1 MLEKNE
7 LLKIKDKKKIEGN
20 QCITA
25 TLTKDIL
32 CIYIYKNE
40 ELKQSVFI
48 EPTKRLVYNH
58 KTGTWST
65 NKIKTDISYINL
77 EINSKNVLDKY
88 LYKLNISDTNYLGE
102 LPYTLLLNKISATDF
117 TKPNN
122 NDIAD
127 IFSIKTKISNKHIL
141 NKAKNILPAKI
152 IVHNK
157 NKCFCTKC
165 GSSFEMNLK
174 TRKKAIC
181 PKCNKQATTL
191 PLLPYVKNTTFGSK
205 VYTTFTNRSYKEMD
219 IVTVVKYIN
228 DTDIILLEYTAFV
241 NYIVNTDD
249 INDKPLDECITK
261 NIYTRLK
268 KAIVFRQYHSKKIYN
283 VGWNEDHTRQSKYN
297 FTTVPHNQMTG
308 ASAYTQIYLA
318 YDIEHKNELVKLK
331 NFRPTC
337 YDFNTQLVDSLEL
350 LDMNTDKLTPISE
363 ISPKLYEYIAHQY
376 LYQKD
381 VENFKLITNIL
392 NLNGKSKKEV
402 LKLQHMKIKDVNKLI
417 ELLESKLST
426 AQITAI
432 IKLYQ
437 QKLISPEWIPMIKD
451 IFRHLK
457 VDQKYSITS
466 YYKYITEPNKKYE
479 KRLMTAVLDTN
490 KKFIIK
496 NNNKTLDVLESLI
509 KIGKKDLVADLLFYR
524 NNISFNKS
532 TELLKALGIT
542 KKQLETT
549 QNYEDLI
556 WNKFNYDNKLRYD
569 NDMINSLLKPYI
581 GTPDI
586 AIEITNLTSMSIK
599 QLTNYAFTLR
609 KQDVD
614 AKTYLSYLKKCAELK
629 KQITSNTINRP
640 KDINAAIRQ
649 INSQYDIANNPI
661 LKQIRETTDAAELK
675 ETFDSLKLY
684 EYSDPKYMIIP
695 PSKPEDIIAEGT
707 ALNHCVAKTP
717 MYLNRI
723 YNHES
728 YIMFLRK
735 ADSGDKPWYTLEVEP
750 GGIIR
755 QKRTKFDNINKDFD
769 DAMPFLKEWQK
780 HIENL
785 TKDAFPNEIEE
796 SKAKRI
802 QNLNTLRYEKKTVM
816 INGEVHL
823 LADVLENDLIQI

>member
-1 MLEKNE
+1 MLERNE
-7 LLKIKDKKKIEGN
+7 LLKIKDKKKTEGN

-65 NKIKTDISYINL
+65 NEIKTDISYVNL
-77 EINSKNVLDKY
+77 ETSSKNVLDKY
-88 LYKLNISDTNYLGE
+88 LYKLDISDSNYLGE

-117 TKPNN
+117 KKPNN

-127 IFSIKTKISNKHIL
+127 IFSIKTKISNRHIL
-141 NKAKNILPAKI
+141 NKAKNLLPAKI

-191 PLLPYVKNTTFGSK
+191 PLLPYVKNTTYTNK
-205 VYTTFTNRSYKEMD
+205 VHTTFTNRSNKEIG

-241 NYIVNTDD
+241 NYTVNTDD
-249 INDKPLDECITK
+249 IDSKPLDECITK
-261 NIYTRLK
+261 NIYTRLE

-283 VGWNEDHTRQSKYN
+283 VGWNEDYTRQSKYN
-297 FTTVPHNQMTG
+297 FTTVPHNQMTD

-350 LDMNTDKLTPISE
+350 LDMDTDKLTPISE

-451 IFRHLK
+451 IFKYLR
-457 VDQKYSITS
+457 VNQKYSVKS
-466 YYKYITEPNKKYE
+466 YYIYTSEPNKKYE
-479 KRLMTAVLDTN
+479 KRLMTAILDAN
-490 KKFIIK
+490 KKFIIR
-496 NNNKTLDVLESLI
+496 NNNKTLDVLENLI
-509 KIGKKDLVADLLFYR
+509 KIGKKDLAADLLFYR

-549 QNYEDLI
+549 QNYGDLI
-556 WNKFNYDNKLRYD
+556 WNKFNYDNKLRYE
-569 NDMINSLLKPYI
+569 NDMIDTIKHYI

-599 QLTNYAFTLR
+599 QLTNYIPVLR
-609 KQDVD
+609 KQNVD
-614 AKTYLSYLKKCAELK
+614 AETYLNYLKKCAELK

-707 ALNHCVAKTP
+707 ALNHCVAKTS

-735 ADSGDKPWYTLEVEP
+735 ADSEDKPWYTLEVEP

-785 TKDAFPNEIEE
+785 TKDACANEIEE

-802 QNLNTLRYEKKTVM
+802 QNLNTLRYEKKTVV

>member
-48 EPTKRLVYNH
+48 EPTKRLIYNH

-65 NKIKTDISYINL
+65 NEIKTDISYINL
-77 EINSKNVLDKY
+77 ETSSKNVLDKY
-88 LYKLNISDTNYLGE
+88 LYKLNISDSNYLGE
-102 LPYTLLLNKISATDF
+102 LPYTLLLNKISSADF

-122 NDIAD
+122 NDKAD
-127 IFSIKTKISNKHIL
+127 ILAIKDKISNKHIL
-141 NKAKNILPAKI
+141 NKIKNILPAKI

-165 GSSFEMNLK
+165 RSSFEMNLK
-174 TRKKAIC
+174 TRKKVIC

-191 PLLPYVKNTTFGSK
+191 PLLPYVKNTTYTNK
-205 VYTTFTNRSYKEMD
+205 VHTTFTNRSNKEMG

-228 DTDIILLEYTAFV
+228 DIDIIVLEYAIFP

-249 INDKPLDECITK
+249 VDSKPLSEYITGNLYK
-261 NIYTRLK
+261 RLE
-268 KAIVFRQYHSKKIYN
+268 KAIIFRQYHSKKIYH
-283 VGWNEDHTRQSKYN
+283 VGWNEDYITQSKYN

-337 YDFNTQLVDSLEL
+337 YDENNQLIDSLEL
-350 LDMNTDKLTPISE
+350 LDIDTDKLTPISE

-451 IFRHLK
+451 IFRYLR
-457 VDQKYSITS
+457 VDQKYSVKS
-466 YYKYITEPNKKYE
+466 YYIYTSEPNKKYE
-479 KRLMTAVLDTN
+479 KRLMTAILDAN
-490 KKFIIK
+490 KKFIIR

-509 KIGKKDLVADLLFYR
+509 KIGKKDLIADLLFYR

-532 TELLKALGIT
+532 TELLKALGVT

-549 QNYEDLI
+549 QNYKDLI

-569 NDMINSLLKPYI
+569 NDMVDTIKHYI
-581 GTPDI
+581 ITPDI

-599 QLTNYAFTLR
+599 QLTNYIPVLR
-609 KQDVD
+609 KQNVD
-614 AKTYLSYLKKCAELK
+614 AKTYLNYLRKCTELK

-640 KDINAAIRQ
+640 KDINDAIRQ
-649 INSQYDIANNPI
+649 IHSQYDIANNPI

-707 ALNHCVAKTP
+707 ALNHYIAKTS

-735 ADSGDKPWYTLEVEP
+735 TDSEDKPWYTLEVEP

-755 QKRTKFDNINKDFD
+755 QKSTQFDNTNKDLD
-769 DAMPFLKEWQK
+769 DAMPFLKKWQK
-780 HIENL
+780 HINNL
-785 TKDAFPNEIEE
+785 TKDAFANEIEE

-802 QNLNTLRYEKKTVM
+802 QNLNKLRYEKKTVI

-823 LADVLENDLIQI
+823 PADVLENNLIPI

>member
-1 MLEKNE
+1 MLEKKE
-7 LLKIKDKKKIEGN
+7 LLKIKDKKKIDGN

-48 EPTKRLVYNH
+48 EPAKRLVYNH
-58 KTGTWST
+58 KTKTWSD
-65 NKIKTDISYINL
+65 NEIKTDISYVNL
-77 EINSKNVLDKY
+77 ETSSKNVLDKY
-88 LYKLNISDTNYLGE
+88 LYKLNISDSNYLGE

-117 TKPNN
+117 KKSNN
-122 NDIAD
+122 NDKAD
-127 IFSIKTKISNKHIL
+127 ILAIKDKISNKHIL
-141 NKAKNILPAKI
+141 NKIKNILPAKI

-165 GSSFEMNLK
+165 GSSFEMKLK
-174 TRKKAIC
+174 TRKKVVC

-191 PLLPYVKNTTFGSK
+191 PLLPYVKNTTYTNK
-205 VYTTFTNRSYKEMD
+205 VHTTFTNRSNKEMG

-228 DTDIILLEYTAFV
+228 DTDIIVLEYAIFP

-249 INDKPLDECITK
+249 IDSKPLSECITGNLYK
-261 NIYTRLK
+261 RLE
-268 KAIVFRQYHSKKIYN
+268 KAIIFRQYHSKKIYHI
-283 VGWNEDHTRQSKYN
+283 GWNEDYISQSKYN

-318 YDIEHKNELVKLK
+318 YDIEHKNELLKLK
-331 NFRPTC
+331 NFKPTC
-337 YDFNTQLVDSLEL
+337 YDENNQLIDSLEL
-350 LDMNTDKLTPISE
+350 LDMDTDKLTPISE

-381 VENFKLITNIL
+381 IENFKLITNIL
-392 NLNGKSKKEV
+392 NVNGKSKKEI
-402 LKLQHMKIKDVNKLI
+402 LQLPHMKIKDVNKLI

-451 IFRHLK
+451 IFRYLR
-457 VDQKYSITS
+457 VDQKYSVKS
-466 YYKYITEPNKKYE
+466 YYIYTSEPNKKYE
-479 KRLMTAVLDTN
+479 KRLMTAILDAN
-490 KKFIIK
+490 KKFIIR

-509 KIGKKDLVADLLFYR
+509 KIGKKGLVADLLFYR
-524 NNISFNKS
+524 TNISFNKS
-532 TELLKALGIT
+532 TELLKALGVT

-549 QNYEDLI
+549 QNYKDLI

-569 NDMINSLLKPYI
+569 NDMIDTIKHYI
-581 GTPDI
+581 ITPDI

-599 QLTNYAFTLR
+599 QLTNYIPVLR
-609 KQDVD
+609 KQNVD
-614 AKTYLSYLKKCAELK
+614 AETYLNYLRKCTELK

-707 ALNHCVAKTP
+707 ALNHCIAKTS

-728 YIMFLRK
+728 YILFLRK
-735 ADSGDKPWYTLEVEP
+735 TDNEDKPWYTLEVEP

-755 QKRTKFDNINKDFD
+755 QKSTQFDNTNKDLN
-769 DAMPFLKEWQK
+769 DAMPFLKKWQK
-780 HIENL
+780 HINDL
-785 TKDAFPNEIEE
+785 TKDAFAKEIEE

-802 QNLNTLRYEKKTVM
+802 QNLNTLRYEKKTVI
-816 INGEVHL
+816 INGEIHL
-823 LADVLENDLIQI
+823 LADVLENDLIPI

>member
-32 CIYIYKNE
+32 CIYIYKNG
-40 ELKQSVFI
+40 ELKQSIFI
-48 EPTKRLVYNH
+48 QPAKRLVYNH
-58 KTGTWST
+58 KTKTWS
-65 NKIKTDISYINL
+65 NNEIKTNISYINL
-77 EINSKNVLDKY
+77 ETSSKNVLDKY
-88 LYKLNISDTNYLGE
+88 LYKLNISDSNYLGE

-117 TKPNN
+117 KKPNN

-127 IFSIKTKISNKHIL
+127 IFSTKTKISNKHIL

-165 GSSFEMNLK
+165 GSSFEMKLK
-174 TRKKAIC
+174 TRKKVVC

-191 PLLPYVKNTTFGSK
+191 PLLPYVKNTTYTNK
-205 VYTTFTNRSYKEMD
+205 VHTTFTNRSNKEIG

-228 DTDIILLEYTAFV
+228 DTDVILLEYTTFV
-241 NYIVNTDD
+241 NYTVNTDD
-249 INDKPLDECITK
+249 IDSKPLDECITK
-261 NIYTRLK
+261 NIYTRLE

-283 VGWNEDHTRQSKYN
+283 VGWNEDHTKQSKYN

-318 YDIEHKNELVKLK
+318 YDIEHKNESVKLK

-350 LDMNTDKLTPISE
+350 LDMDTDKLTPISE

-451 IFRHLK
+451 IFRYLR
-457 VDQKYSITS
+457 VDQKYSVKS
-466 YYKYITEPNKKYE
+466 YYIYTSEPNKKYE
-479 KRLMTAVLDTN
+479 KRLMTAILDAN
-490 KKFIIK
+490 KKFIIR

-509 KIGKKDLVADLLFYR
+509 KIGKKDLVTDLLFYR
-524 NNISFNKS
+524 NNISFNKN

-569 NDMINSLLKPYI
+569 NDMIDTIKHYI

-586 AIEITNLTSMSIK
+586 TIEITNLTSMSIK
-599 QLTNYAFTLR
+599 QLANYTFTLR
-609 KQDVD
+609 KQGVD

-707 ALNHCVAKTP
+707 ALNHCVAKTS

-735 ADSGDKPWYTLEVEP
+735 ADSEDKPWYTLEVEP

-785 TKDAFPNEIEE
+785 TKNAFANEIEE

>member
-48 EPTKRLVYNH
+48 EPAKRLVYNH
-58 KTGTWST
+58 KTKTWS
-65 NKIKTDISYINL
+65 NNEIKTNISYINL
-77 EINSKNVLDKY
+77 ETSSKNVLDKY
-88 LYKLNISDTNYLGE
+88 LYKLNISDSNYLGE
-102 LPYTLLLNKISATDF
+102 LPYTLLLNKISSADF

-122 NDIAD
+122 NDKAD
-127 IFSIKTKISNKHIL
+127 ILAIKDKISNKHIL
-141 NKAKNILPAKI
+141 NKIKNILPAKI

-165 GSSFEMNLK
+165 GSSFEMKLK
-174 TRKKAIC
+174 TRKKVVC

-191 PLLPYVKNTTFGSK
+191 PLLPYVKNTTYTNK
-205 VYTTFTNRSYKEMD
+205 VHTTFTNRSNKEMG

-228 DTDIILLEYTAFV
+228 DTDIIVLEYAIFP

-249 INDKPLDECITK
+249 IDSKPLSECITGNLYK
-261 NIYTRLK
+261 RLE
-268 KAIVFRQYHSKKIYN
+268 KAIIFRQYHSKKIYHI
-283 VGWNEDHTRQSKYN
+283 GWNEDYISQSKYN

-318 YDIEHKNELVKLK
+318 YDIEHKNELLKLK
-331 NFRPTC
+331 KFKPTC
-337 YDFNTQLVDSLEL
+337 YDENNQLIDSLEL
-350 LDMNTDKLTPISE
+350 LDIDTDKLTPISD
-363 ISPKLYEYIAHQY
+363 ISPKLYEYIAQQY

-402 LKLQHMKIKDVNKLI
+402 LKLHHMKIKDVNKLI

-451 IFRHLK
+451 IFRYLR
-457 VDQKYSITS
+457 VDQKYSVKS
-466 YYKYITEPNKKYE
+466 YYIYTSEPNKKYE
-479 KRLMTAVLDTN
+479 KRLMTAILDAN
-490 KKFIIK
+490 KKFIIR

-509 KIGKKDLVADLLFYR
+509 KIGKKDLAADLLFYR
-524 NNISFNKS
+524 NNISFNKN

-549 QNYEDLI
+549 QNYKDLI

-569 NDMINSLLKPYI
+569 NDMIDSLLKPYI

-599 QLTNYAFTLR
+599 QLANYTFTLR
-609 KQDVD
+609 KQGVD

-640 KDINAAIRQ
+640 KDINDAIRQ

-661 LKQIRETTDAAELK
+661 LKQIRETTDATELK

-707 ALNHCVAKTP
+707 ALNHCIAKTS

-735 ADSGDKPWYTLEVEP
+735 TDSEDKPWYTLEVEP

-755 QKRTKFDNINKDFD
+755 QKSTQFDNTNKDLD
-769 DAMPFLKEWQK
+769 DAMPFLKKWQK
-780 HIENL
+780 HINDL
-785 TKDAFPNEIEE
+785 TKDAFAKEIEE

-802 QNLNTLRYEKKTVM
+802 QNLNTLRYEKKTVI

-823 LADVLENDLIQI
+823 LADVLENDLIPI

>member
-25 TLTKDIL
+25 TLTKDVL

-40 ELKQSVFI
+40 ELKQSIFI

-65 NKIKTDISYINL
+65 NEIKTDISYVNL
-77 EINSKNVLDKY
+77 ETSSKNVLDKY
-88 LYKLNISDTNYLGE
+88 LYKLDISDSNYLGE

-117 TKPNN
+117 KKPNN

-127 IFSIKTKISNKHIL
+127 IFSIKTKISNRHIL
-141 NKAKNILPAKI
+141 NKAKNLLPAKI

-191 PLLPYVKNTTFGSK
+191 PLLPYVKNTTYTNK
-205 VYTTFTNRSYKEMD
+205 VHTTFTNRSNKEIG

-241 NYIVNTDD
+241 NYTVNTDD
-249 INDKPLDECITK
+249 IDSKPLDKCITK
-261 NIYTRLK
+261 NIYTRLE

-283 VGWNEDHTRQSKYN
+283 VGWNEDYTRQSTYN
-297 FTTVPHNQMTG
+297 FTTVPHNQMTD

-350 LDMNTDKLTPISE
+350 LDMDTDKLTPISE

-417 ELLESKLST
+417 ELLKSKLST

-451 IFRHLK
+451 IFRYLR
-457 VDQKYSITS
+457 VDQKYSVKS
-466 YYKYITEPNKKYE
+466 YYIYTSEPNKKYE
-479 KRLMTAVLDTN
+479 KRLMTAILDAN
-490 KKFIIK
+490 KTFIIR

-509 KIGKKDLVADLLFYR
+509 KIGKKDLAADLLFYR

-549 QNYEDLI
+549 QNYGDLI
-556 WNKFNYDNKLRYD
+556 WNKFNYDNKLRYE
-569 NDMINSLLKPYI
+569 NDMIDTIKHYI

-586 AIEITNLTSMSIK
+586 TIEITNLTSMSIK
-599 QLTNYAFTLR
+599 QLTNYIPVLR
-609 KQDVD
+609 KQNVD
-614 AKTYLSYLKKCAELK
+614 AETYLNYLRKCTELK

-707 ALNHCVAKTP
+707 ALNHCVAKTS

-735 ADSGDKPWYTLEVEP
+735 ADSEDKPWYTLEVEP

-755 QKRTKFDNINKDFD
+755 QKSTQFDNTNKDLD
-769 DAMPFLKEWQK
+769 DAMPFLKKWQK
-780 HIENL
+780 HINDL
-785 TKDAFPNEIEE
+785 TKDAFANEIEE

-802 QNLNTLRYEKKTVM
+802 QNLNKLRYEKKTVI

-823 LADVLENDLIQI
+823 LADVLENDLIPI

>member
-48 EPTKRLVYNH
+48 EPTKRLIYNH

-65 NKIKTDISYINL
+65 NEIKTDISYINL
-77 EINSKNVLDKY
+77 ETSSKNVLDKY
-88 LYKLNISDTNYLGE
+88 LYKLDISDSNYLGE
-102 LPYTLLLNKISATDF
+102 LPYTLLLNKISSAYF

-122 NDIAD
+122 NDKAD
-127 IFSIKTKISNKHIL
+127 ILAIKDKISNKHIL
-141 NKAKNILPAKI
+141 NKIKNILPAKI

-165 GSSFEMNLK
+165 RSSFEMNLK
-174 TRKKAIC
+174 TRKKVIC

-191 PLLPYVKNTTFGSK
+191 PLLPYVKNTTYTNK
-205 VYTTFTNRSYKEMD
+205 VHTTFTNRSNKEMG

-228 DTDIILLEYTAFV
+228 DTDIIVLEYAIFP

-249 INDKPLDECITK
+249 IDSKPLSDCITGNLYK
-261 NIYTRLK
+261 RLE
-268 KAIVFRQYHSKKIYN
+268 KAIIFRQYHSKKIYHM
-283 VGWNEDHTRQSKYN
+283 GWNEDYITQSKYN
-297 FTTVPHNQMTG
+297 FTTVPHNQITG
-308 ASAYTQIYLA
+308 DSAYTQIYLA
-318 YDIEHKNELVKLK
+318 YDIEHKNELLKLK
-331 NFRPTC
+331 KFKPTC
-337 YDFNTQLVDSLEL
+337 YDENNQLIDSLEL
-350 LDMNTDKLTPISE
+350 LDMDTDKLTPISE
-363 ISPKLYEYIAHQY
+363 ISPKLYEYIAQQY

-381 VENFKLITNIL
+381 IENFKLITNIL
-392 NLNGKSKKEV
+392 NVNGKSKKEV
-402 LKLQHMKIKDVNKLI
+402 LKLQHMKIKNVNKLI
-417 ELLESKLST
+417 ELLESELST

-437 QKLISPEWIPMIKD
+437 QKLISPEWIPMITD
-451 IFRHLK
+451 IFRYLRI
-457 VDQKYSITS
+457 DQKYSVKS
-466 YYKYITEPNKKYE
+466 YYIYTSEPNKKYE
-479 KRLMTAVLDTN
+479 KRLMTAILDAN
-490 KKFIIK
+490 KKFIIR

-532 TELLKALGIT
+532 TELLKALGVT

-549 QNYEDLI
+549 QNYKDLI

-569 NDMINSLLKPYI
+569 NDMIDTIKHYI
-581 GTPDI
+581 ITPDI
-586 AIEITNLTSMSIK
+586 AIQITNLTSMSIK
-599 QLTNYAFTLR
+599 QLTNYIPVLR
-609 KQDVD
+609 KQNVD
-614 AKTYLSYLKKCAELK
+614 AETYLNYLRKCTELK

-707 ALNHCVAKTP
+707 ALNHCIAKTS

-735 ADSGDKPWYTLEVEP
+735 TDSEDKPWYTLEIEP

-755 QKRTKFDNINKDFD
+755 QKSTQFDNTNKDLD
-769 DAMPFLKEWQK
+769 DAMPFLKKWQK
-780 HIENL
+780 HINDL
-785 TKDAFPNEIEE
+785 TKDAFANEIEE

-802 QNLNTLRYEKKTVM
+802 QNLNKLRYEKKTVI

-823 LADVLENDLIQI
+823 LADVLENDLIPI

>member
-1 MLEKNE
+1 MLERNE
-7 LLKIKDKKKIEGN
+7 LLKIKDKKKIEDN

-32 CIYIYKNE
+32 CVYIYKNE
-40 ELKQSVFI
+40 ELKQSIFI

-58 KTGTWST
+58 KTETWST
-65 NKIKTDISYINL
+65 NEIKTDISYVNL
-77 EINSKNVLDKY
+77 ETSSKNVLDKY
-88 LYKLNISDTNYLGE
+88 LYKLDISDSNYLGE

-117 TKPNN
+117 KKPNN

-127 IFSIKTKISNKHIL
+127 IFSIKTKISNRHIL
-141 NKAKNILPAKI
+141 NKAKNLLPAKI

-165 GSSFEMNLK
+165 DSSFEMKLK
-174 TRKKAIC
+174 TRKKVVC

-191 PLLPYVKNTTFGSK
+191 PLLLYIKNTTYTNK
-205 VYTTFTNRSYKEMD
+205 VHTTFTNRSNKEMG

-228 DTDIILLEYTAFV
+228 DTDIIVLEYAVFP

-249 INDKPLDECITK
+249 IDSKPLSECITGNLYK
-261 NIYTRLK
+261 RLE
-268 KAIVFRQYHSKKIYN
+268 KAIIFRQYHSKKIYHM
-283 VGWNEDHTRQSKYN
+283 GWNEDYISQSKYN

-318 YDIEHKNELVKLK
+318 YDIEHKNELLKLK
-331 NFRPTC
+331 KFKPTC
-337 YDFNTQLVDSLEL
+337 YDENNQLIDSLEL
-350 LDMNTDKLTPISE
+350 LDMDTDKLTPISD
-363 ISPKLYEYIAHQY
+363 ISPKLYEYIAQQY

-402 LKLQHMKIKDVNKLI
+402 LKLHHMKIKDVNKLI

-451 IFRHLK
+451 IFRYLR
-457 VDQKYSITS
+457 VDQKYSVKS
-466 YYKYITEPNKKYE
+466 YYIYTSEPNKKYE
-479 KRLMTAVLDTN
+479 KRLMTAILDAN
-490 KKFIIK
+490 KKFIIR

-532 TELLKALGIT
+532 TELLKALGVT

-549 QNYEDLI
+549 QNYKDLI

-569 NDMINSLLKPYI
+569 NNMVDTIKHYI
-581 GTPDI
+581 ITPDI

-599 QLTNYAFTLR
+599 QLTNYIPVLR
-609 KQDVD
+609 KQNVD
-614 AKTYLSYLKKCAELK
+614 AETYLNYLRKCTELK

-707 ALNHCVAKTP
+707 ALNHCIAKTS

-735 ADSGDKPWYTLEVEP
+735 TDS
-750 GGIIR
+750 
-755 QKRTKFDNINKDFD
+755 
-769 DAMPFLKEWQK
+769 
-780 HIENL
+780 
-785 TKDAFPNEIEE
+785 
-796 SKAKRI
+796 
-802 QNLNTLRYEKKTVM
+802 
-816 INGEVHL
+816 
-823 LADVLENDLIQI
+823 

>member
-65 NKIKTDISYINL
+65 NEIKTDISYVNL
-77 EINSKNVLDKY
+77 ETSSKNVLDKY
-88 LYKLNISDTNYLGE
+88 LYKLDISDSNYLGE

-122 NDIAD
+122 NDKAD
-127 IFSIKTKISNKHIL
+127 ILTIKNTISNRHII
-141 NKAKNILPAKI
+141 NKIKNILPAKI

-165 GSSFEMNLK
+165 GSSFEMKLK
-174 TRKKAIC
+174 TRKKVIC

-191 PLLPYVKNTTFGSK
+191 PLLPYVKNTTYTNK
-205 VYTTFTNRSYKEMD
+205 VHTTFTNRSNKEMG

-228 DTDIILLEYTAFV
+228 NTDIIVLEYAIFP

-249 INDKPLDECITK
+249 IDSKPLSECITRNLYK
-261 NIYTRLK
+261 RLE
-268 KAIVFRQYHSKKIYN
+268 KAIIFRQYHSKKIYHI
-283 VGWNEDHTRQSKYN
+283 GWNEDYISQSKYN

-318 YDIEHKNELVKLK
+318 YDIEHKNELLKLK
-331 NFRPTC
+331 KFKPTC
-337 YDFNTQLVDSLEL
+337 YDENNQLINSLEL

-363 ISPKLYEYIAHQY
+363 ISPKLYEYIAQQY

-402 LKLQHMKIKDVNKLI
+402 LKLHHMKIKDVNKLI

-426 AQITAI
+426 AQITTI

-451 IFRHLK
+451 IFRYLR
-457 VDQKYSITS
+457 VDQKYSVKS
-466 YYKYITEPNKKYE
+466 YYIYTSEPNKKYE
-479 KRLMTAVLDTN
+479 KRLMTAILDAN
-490 KKFIIK
+490 KKFIIR

-532 TELLKALGIT
+532 TELLKALGVT

-549 QNYEDLI
+549 QNYKDLI

-569 NDMINSLLKPYI
+569 NDMIDTIKHYI
-581 GTPDI
+581 ITPDI
-586 AIEITNLTSMSIK
+586 AIEITNLTSMSLK
-599 QLTNYAFTLR
+599 QLTNYIPVLR
-609 KQDVD
+609 KQNVN
-614 AKTYLSYLKKCAELK
+614 AETYLNYLRKCTELK

-640 KDINAAIRQ
+640 KDINDAIRQ

-707 ALNHCVAKTP
+707 ALNHCIAKTS

-735 ADSGDKPWYTLEVEP
+735 TDSEDKPWYTLEVEP

-755 QKRTKFDNINKDFD
+755 QKSTQFDNTNKDLD
-769 DAMPFLKEWQK
+769 DAMPFLKKWQK
-780 HIENL
+780 HINDL
-785 TKDAFPNEIEE
+785 TKDAFANEIEE

-802 QNLNTLRYEKKTVM
+802 QNLNKLRYEKKTVI

-823 LADVLENDLIQI
+823 LADVLENDLIPI

>member
-20 QCITA
+20 QCVTA

-32 CIYIYKNE
+32 CVYIYKNE

-65 NKIKTDISYINL
+65 NEIKTDISYVNL
-77 EINSKNVLDKY
+77 ETSSKNVLDKY
-88 LYKLNISDTNYLGE
+88 LYKLDISDSNYLGE

-122 NDIAD
+122 NDKAD
-127 IFSIKTKISNKHIL
+127 ILAIKDKISNRHIL
-141 NKAKNILPAKI
+141 NRIKNILPAKI

-165 GSSFEMNLK
+165 GSSFEMKLK
-174 TRKKAIC
+174 TRKKVVC

-191 PLLPYVKNTTFGSK
+191 PLLPYVKNTTYTNK
-205 VYTTFTNRSYKEMD
+205 VHTTFTNRSNKEMG

-228 DTDIILLEYTAFV
+228 DTDIIVLEYAIFP

-249 INDKPLDECITK
+249 IDSKPLSECITGNLYK
-261 NIYTRLK
+261 RLE
-268 KAIVFRQYHSKKIYN
+268 KAIIFRQYHSKKIYHM
-283 VGWNEDHTRQSKYN
+283 GWNEDYITQSKYN
-297 FTTVPHNQMTG
+297 FTTIPHNQMTG

-318 YDIEHKNELVKLK
+318 YDIEHKNELLKLK
-331 NFRPTC
+331 NFKPTC
-337 YDFNTQLVDSLEL
+337 YDENNQLIDSLEL
-350 LDMNTDKLTPISE
+350 LDMDTDKLTPISE
-363 ISPKLYEYIAHQY
+363 ISPKLYEYIAQQY

-381 VENFKLITNIL
+381 IENFKLITNIL
-392 NLNGKSKKEV
+392 NVNGKSKKEV
-402 LKLQHMKIKDVNKLI
+402 LKLQHMKMKNVNKLI
-417 ELLESKLST
+417 ELLKSKLST

-451 IFRHLK
+451 IFRYLR
-457 VDQKYSITS
+457 VDQKYSVKS
-466 YYKYITEPNKKYE
+466 YYIYTSEPNKKYE
-479 KRLMTAVLDTN
+479 KRLMTAILDTN

-496 NNNKTLDVLESLI
+496 NNNKTLDILESLI
-509 KIGKKDLVADLLFYR
+509 KIGKEDLVADLLFYR
-524 NNISFNKS
+524 NSITFNKS
-532 TELLKALGIT
+532 TELIKALNIT
-542 KKQLETT
+542 KTQLATT
-549 QNYEDLI
+549 QDYRDLI
-556 WNKFNYDNKLRYD
+556 WNRFNYDNKLRYE
-569 NDMINSLLKPYI
+569 NDIIDTLKYYI

-599 QLTNYAFTLR
+599 QLTNYIPILR
-609 KQDVD
+609 EKDVD
-614 AKTYLSYLKKCAELK
+614 TKTYLNYLRKCAELK
-629 KQITSNTINRP
+629 KQIESNTINRP
-640 KDINAAIRQ
+640 KDINDAIRQ

-707 ALNHCVAKTP
+707 ALNHCIAKTS

-735 ADSGDKPWYTLEVEP
+735 TDSEDKPWYTLEVEP

-755 QKRTKFDNINKDFD
+755 QKSTQFDNTNKDLD
-769 DAMPFLKEWQK
+769 DAMPFLKKWQK
-780 HIENL
+780 HINDL
-785 TKDAFPNEIEE
+785 TKDAFAKEIEE

-802 QNLNTLRYEKKTVM
+802 QNLNTLRYEKKTII

-823 LADVLENDLIQI
+823 LADILENDLIPI

>member
-48 EPTKRLVYNH
+48 EPAKRLVYNH
-58 KTGTWST
+58 KTKTWSDSE
-65 NKIKTDISYINL
+65 IKTDISYANL
-77 EINSKNVLDKY
+77 ETSSKNVLDKY
-88 LYKLNISDTNYLGE
+88 LYKLDISDSNYLGE

-117 TKPNN
+117 IKPNN

-127 IFSIKTKISNKHIL
+127 IFSTKTKISNKHIL

-191 PLLPYVKNTTFGSK
+191 PLLPYIKNTKYDSN
-205 VYTTFTNRSYKEMD
+205 VYTTFTNRSNKEIG

-228 DTDIILLEYTAFV
+228 ETDIILLEYTIFA
-241 NYIVNTDD
+241 NYTVNTDD
-249 INDKPLDECITK
+249 IDSKPLSECITR
-261 NIYTRLK
+261 NLYPRLA
-268 KAIVFRQYHSKKIYN
+268 KAIIFRQYHSKKIYTI
-283 VGWNEDHTRQSKYN
+283 GWNEDYTRKSKYN

-308 ASAYTQIYLA
+308 GSAYTQIYLA
-318 YDIEHKNELVKLK
+318 YDIEHKNELIKLK

-337 YDFNTQLVDSLEL
+337 YDSNSQLIDSLEL
-350 LDMNTDKLTPISE
+350 LDMDINALEPISE
-363 ISPKLYEYIAHQY
+363 ISPKLYNYIAGQY
-376 LYQKD
+376 LYQQNI
-381 VENFKLITNIL
+381 ENFKLITNIL
-392 NLNGKSKKEV
+392 NVNGKSKKEV
-402 LKLQHMKIKDVNKLI
+402 LKLSHMKIKHVNKLI

-451 IFRHLK
+451 IFRYLR
-457 VDQKYSITS
+457 VDQKYSVKS
-466 YYKYITEPNKKYE
+466 YYIYTSEPNKKYE
-479 KRLMTAVLDTN
+479 KRLMTAILDAN
-490 KKFIIK
+490 KKFIIR

-524 NNISFNKS
+524 TNISFNKS
-532 TELLKALGIT
+532 TELLKALGVT

-549 QNYEDLI
+549 QNYKDLI

-569 NDMINSLLKPYI
+569 NDMIDTIKHYI
-581 GTPDI
+581 ITPDI

-599 QLTNYAFTLR
+599 QLTNYIPVLR
-609 KQDVD
+609 KQNVD
-614 AKTYLSYLKKCAELK
+614 AETYLNYLRKCTELK

-661 LKQIRETTDAAELK
+661 LKQIRETTDATELK

-707 ALNHCVAKTP
+707 ALNHCIAKTS

-728 YIMFLRK
+728 YILFLRK
-735 ADSGDKPWYTLEVEP
+735 TDSEDKPWYTLEVEP

-755 QKRTKFDNINKDFD
+755 QKSTQFDNTNKDLD
-769 DAMPFLKEWQK
+769 DAMPFLKKWQK
-780 HIENL
+780 HINDL
-785 TKDAFPNEIEE
+785 TKDAFANEIEE

-802 QNLNTLRYEKKTVM
+802 QNLNKLRYEKKTVI

-823 LADVLENDLIQI
+823 LADVLETDLIPI